1 MSRKAVRNTMASGVS
16 EALLGQG
23 ARGLVSAHM
32 LPVSCF
38 IQGFGFKLSSANHAD
53 RCWQVSRPL
62 LDYFHAAAPSVS
74 SFKDVS
80 FCFLAPVLVF
90 IGSFRAF

>member
-1 MSRKAVRNTMASGVS
+1 MSRKAVGNTMASGVS

-23 ARGLVSAHM
+23 ARGLI
-32 LPVSCF
+32 CF